1 MSQTP
6 TDQPQDEDVE
16 INHLFNGIGERA
28 TPSAEALARAK
39 AQSAEVWQEVVVQ
52 QRQQQLQQRQRKWR
66 STIAIAATGL
76 LAIAAVMFLRVES
89 TASWELE
96 LAMGQLEIQQTD
108 ADREASSLAAR
119 TLATGTQQMLAGTQV
134 LATENTR
141 LHFASGAELRLAQA
155 TSVKFLAADRF
166 ELLRG
171 RVYID
176 THNRADVTVVT
187 SMGEIADIGTQY
199 SVTQAPNGLDVA
211 VRSGSAVLTTPSNR
225 YQADADSLSAGI
237 IQVTTAGVVSQRQE
251 PKSASRWD
259 WIHTAAAGYSS
270 HEVSRVLIQ
279 IAQDLGVALHYA
291 SVGEQATLA
300 NVTYTGDLSK
310 KEPKEALELV
320 ALSSGIHW
328 TLDNQTLTI
337 GIR

>member
-6 TDQPQDEDVE
+6 TDQPRDEEVE

-28 TPSAEALARAK
+28 TPSTEALARAK

-52 QRQQQLQQRQRKWR
+52 QRQQQKRKWR
-66 STIAIAATGL
+66 STMAFAATGL

-96 LAMGQLEIQQTD
+96 LAMGQLEIQQSST
-108 ADREASSLAAR
+108 DREVSSLTAG

-141 LHFASGAELRLAQA
+141 LHFASGAELRLAQS

-166 ELLRG
+166 ELLSG

-176 THNRADVTVVT
+176 THNRADITVVT
-187 SMGEIADIGTQY
+187 SIGEIADIGTQY
-199 SVTQAPNGLDVA
+199 SVTQAPDGLDVA
-211 VRSGSAVLTTPSNR
+211 VRSGSAVLTTSSKR
-225 YQADADSLSAGI
+225 YQADADPTSAGI

-259 WIHTAAAGYSS
+259 WIHTTHTGYSS
-270 HEVSRVLIQ
+270 HEVSQVLTQ

-291 SVGEQATLA
+291 SVGDQATLA
-300 NVTYTGDLSK
+300 NVTYAGDLSEM
-310 KEPKEALELV
+310 EPKQALKLV
-320 ALSSGIHW
+320 ALSSGIRW
-328 TLDNQTLTI
+328 TLDTAMLRVS
-337 GIR
+337 IR